1 LADSPEIT
9 VTMTLLEARMVLRV
23 LERYSVFDGPALRL
37 SDRKELY
44 RGESKIRAAFNGG
57 CRKLTGEPEAGE

>member
-1 LADSPEIT
+1 
-9 VTMTLLEARMVLRV
+9 MVLRV